1 VTHDEWFWRFTP
13 SQPLSYNS
21 HYFVSHSWPS
31 SVILPLNPERLYTQ
45 DDARTMELNDW
56 RRNITTKYSQQV
68 SIIRPPM
75 NRENVTPTYWHFYTP
90 SSTSL
95 IRTESYKYIA

>member
-31 SVILPLNPERLYTQ
+31 SVTLPLSIPDPTTDWIKSRLQVLHQTQ
-45 DDARTMELNDW
+45 RVVRPLLN
-56 RRNITTKYSQQV
+56 RSGIG
-68 SIIRPPM
+68 
-75 NRENVTPTYWHFYTP
+75 PTYWHFYTQGQP
-90 SSTSL
+90 SSSL
-95 IRTESYKYIA
+95 TESYKYIA